1 MFFRFK
7 ILLFIKKGKSMKKI
21 IVVSFIVFFGLIST
35 DIFSA
40 TYTVYNVTSRTFN
53 EVTVNNVVSSVLE
66 QELKQE
72 MLQSTQDPQSLPS
85 KLASLSPIPLQPGA
99 SQIFTVTDP
108 VKEGSIKVDGESISW
123 ASGNENIYSGIGSIF
138 TGDSVNQ
145 DSHIFIK
152 QDSAGKL
159 YFDVYG
165 TEIVP

>member
-1 MFFRFK
+1 
-7 ILLFIKKGKSMKKI
+7 MKK
-21 IVVSFIVFFGLIST
+21 FIVLGFITAVVLMGSE
-35 DIFSA
+35 IFSA

-72 MLQSTQDPQSLPS
+72 MLQSTEVQQSAPS
-85 KLASLSPIPLQPGA
+85 NLASLSSTPLQPGA

-108 VKEGSIKVDGESISW
+108 VKEGSIKVDGETISW

>member
-1 MFFRFK
+1 
-7 ILLFIKKGKSMKKI
+7 MKKVIVSSFI
-21 IVVSFIVFFGLIST
+21 IVVALMGSAVFA
-35 DIFSA
+35 A

-66 QELKQE
+66 QEEKQE

-85 KLASLSPIPLQPGA
+85 NLASLPSIPLQPGA
-99 SQIFTVTDP
+99 SQIFIVTDS
-108 VKEGSIKVDGESISW
+108 VKEGSIKVDGEAISW